1 MGVKSEKWL
10 LLRRRR
16 NLITYLVADGLE
28 GDGRNHHD
36 HKVEDPVST
45 CGESVGWGAD
55 LEGDDFRGVSANEV
69 SNVVKKE
76 KQG

>member
-16 NLITYLVADGLE
+16 NLITYLVADSFE
-28 GDGRNHHD
+28 GDGRDHHD
-36 HKVEDPVST
+36 HEVEDPVAT
-45 CGESVGWGAD
+45 CGEGVGWGAD